1 MTAFSAD
8 DIHAL
13 RDLIKLEGSV
23 GHQRATFIVS
33 QTKAQTDTYESIVWM
48 MDGAAPPRPVT
59 SPQSSASSPLI
70 NPRGTRLAFLAS
82 RGNGKQV
89 HLLDMSGGEAR
100 PCGGLEHVPQ
110 TIEGWSPDGSHLLL
124 TWSVPWAE
132 DELDD
137 PEAKQRPLVARFLP
151 YKLDGSG
158 PTVGKRTHLV
168 LLNVDDGSVRSLVDG
183 DVEVSEAAFSPDGR
197 HVAFVRA
204 RLGRQRHVKDL
215 CVVDAEGGGERQ
227 LTCGLTS
234 IMGLRWSPDG
244 ATVAVAGSEAEG
256 EAVSYLWLVDVAS
269 GGRRSGADDL
279 EVIGSGTTW
288 SADGRQIAVIAEHR
302 GKASV
307 AVVEVASGDYRIF
320 DRGLRQVSGL
330 AAQGDHLVFVAATM
344 RRPSEVYTCDWDGG
358 NERKHSQFNGWFA
371 DRPRP
376 RVSKRRIQVPD
387 GLGNQEC
394 IDVWLLRPPHGDGPW
409 PALLYMHGGPESI
422 VPIEH
427 DRQMYW
433 YELCEKGWL
442 VIAPNAVGSSSYG
455 REFAQRLRGHWGER
469 DLPQY
474 LAVIDKLH
482 DEGLVDGRLGCAG
495 KSYGGFLSAWA
506 LGHTDRFTA
515 GIISAPVANVL
526 SHQGTSDTGYYVTP
540 YSVDAEANEDM
551 DAYRRLSPLSMFENL
566 KAPTLFL
573 QGAEDARCPLGQTEE
588 LFARAIRHSEAEV
601 VMVVYPGGSHLLS
614 ASGRPSHRVD
624 YNRRSARWL
633 IDKA

>member
-1 MTAFSAD
+1 
-8 DIHAL
+8 
-13 RDLIKLEGSV
+13 
-23 GHQRATFIVS
+23 
-33 QTKAQTDTYESIVWM
+33 
-48 MDGAAPPRPVT
+48 
-59 SPQSSASSPLI
+59 
-70 NPRGTRLAFLAS
+70 
-82 RGNGKQV
+82 
-89 HLLDMSGGEAR
+89 
-100 PCGGLEHVPQ
+100 
-110 TIEGWSPDGSHLLL
+110 
-124 TWSVPWAE
+124 
-132 DELDD
+132 
-137 PEAKQRPLVARFLP
+137 
-151 YKLDGSG
+151 
-158 PTVGKRTHLV
+158 
-168 LLNVDDGSVRSLVDG
+168 
-183 DVEVSEAAFSPDGR
+183 
-197 HVAFVRA
+197 
-204 RLGRQRHVKDL
+204 
-215 CVVDAEGGGERQ
+215 
-227 LTCGLTS
+227 
-234 IMGLRWSPDG
+234 
-244 ATVAVAGSEAEG
+244 
-256 EAVSYLWLVDVAS
+256 
-269 GGRRSGADDL
+269 
-279 EVIGSGTTW
+279 
-288 SADGRQIAVIAEHR
+288 
-302 GKASV
+302 
-307 AVVEVASGDYRIF
+307 
-320 DRGLRQVSGL
+320 
-330 AAQGDHLVFVAATM
+330 
-344 RRPSEVYTCDWDGG
+344 
-358 NERKHSQFNGWFA
+358 
-371 DRPRP
+371 
-376 RVSKRRIQVPD
+376 
-387 GLGNQEC
+387 
-394 IDVWLLRPPHGDGPW
+394 
-409 PALLYMHGGPESI
+409 MHGGPESI

-482 DEGLVDGRLGCAG
+482 DEGLVDGRVGCAG

-588 LFARAIRHSEAEV
+588 LFARAIRHSGAEV